1 MSKYWNTSGL
11 RNPDWL
17 WATLKQNSEGLL
29 LLAAGG
35 ALLLRRGSSRP
46 GTQHDS
52 EHVQDYRAHRE
63 SIADHMPY
71 QSRVADRANE
81 ASGSAEK
88 AREHASLLGKK
99 MNETARDYAAA
110 ASEYAHA
117 TGEKVV
123 EQSRRLA
130 DKAQSRVQSVVR
142 EHPLAVAL
150 AGLAAG
156 AAVAAA
162 LPATTPERRI
172 LGPARQ
178 RLYEAAKTAGEKI
191 SEASL
196 AAGERL
202 KGGVEH
208 AAGAGLK
215 EAAGTPASGIAGE
228 QKSPDLGA
236 RAAGSFA
243 AESDTD
249 QLKSDSKLEGEECS
263 KEAKAAKAILDA
275 QQKAVDDIRAG
286 RPAPYYFT
294 APQSTVPSRDTAPSS
309 INDPHPKNK

>member
-11 RNPDWL
+11 GNPDWL
-17 WATLKQNSEGLL
+17 WATLKQNPEGLL

-52 EHVQDYRAHRE
+52 EHVQDCQAHRE
-63 SIADHMPY
+63 SMADHMPY

-88 AREHASLLGKK
+88 AREHASLLGK
-99 MNETARDYAAA
+99 NETARDYAAA

-117 TGEKVV
+117 TREKVV
-123 EQSRRLA
+123 EQSRRLT
-130 DKAQSRVQSVVR
+130 DIAQIRVQSLVR

-162 LPATTPERRI
+162 LPATTPERRV

-178 RLYEAAKTAGEKI
+178 RLYEAAETAGEKI

-208 AAGAGLK
+208 AVGAGLK

-243 AESDTD
+243 AESGTD
-249 QLKSDSKLEGEECS
+249 QLKSDSKLEGKECS

-294 APQSTVPSRDTAPSS
+294 APQSSVPSRDTAPSS

>member
-11 RNPDWL
+11 GNPDWL
-17 WATLKQNSEGLL
+17 WANLKHNPEGLL
-29 LLAAGG
+29 LLVAGG

-52 EHVQDYRAHRE
+52 EHVQGYRAHRE
-63 SIADHMPY
+63 SMADHMPY
-71 QSRVADRANE
+71 QSRVADRANA

-88 AREHASLLGKK
+88 AREHASLLGKQ
-99 MNETARDYAAA
+99 MNETTRDYAAA

-117 TGEKVV
+117 TREKVV

-162 LPATTPERRI
+162 LPATTPERRV

-178 RLYEAAKTAGEKI
+178 RLYEAAETVDWRSRDFDRPA
-191 SEASL
+191 
-196 AAGERL
+196 RL
-202 KGGVEH
+202 
-208 AAGAGLK
+208 AGAVGAGAAQFQDGGSIRSNGTIHIGRAREHRSSMEGGLR
-215 EAAGTPASGIAGE
+215 ASRQNI
-228 QKSPDLGA
+228 
-236 RAAGSFA
+236 
-243 AESDTD
+243 
-249 QLKSDSKLEGEECS
+249 
-263 KEAKAAKAILDA
+263 
-275 QQKAVDDIRAG
+275 
-286 RPAPYYFT
+286 
-294 APQSTVPSRDTAPSS
+294 
-309 INDPHPKNK
+309 